1 MLRLLNR
8 LLSRPRADG
17 AVPPRLG
24 PELETMEPRLLY
36 SADLMPT
43 GLDATAPSAE
53 IRLLDSTPIIDAA
66 TEAAQTHR
74 QEIVF
79 IDAGIDNAE
88 QLLDA
93 LDRDRSALQVIWL
106 DPNANGIDQISAAL
120 AGRSDIGAIH
130 ILSHGANG
138 QVMLGNSTVDSATL
152 TQRADTITGWRSALT
167 DDADI
172 LLYGCDVA
180 GDAAGLTFIE
190 SLARL
195 TGADVA
201 ASEDL
206 TGTGGDW
213 VLERQIG
220 AIDSIA
226 LSSMRWQGALGVT
239 ASSSGDINVNTVTFG
254 TQKDVA
260 VAMLNDGRWVATWTN
275 ETLKKVYGQIFNADG
290 SKQDSFFQLSATFS
304 GSQSQAAVATDG
316 NDRIVFVFSSS
327 KDGNEDIYARIFNSA
342 GVSQT
347 GDIKI
352 NEGSTAGDQSNASV
366 AMNSSGDF
374 VVSWDGQGSG
384 DNEGIFMRR
393 FDAAGAPSTGITVV
407 NTTTSG
413 RQEESDVALTNDGR
427 VVVTWFDDSNGK
439 RIVAR
444 QFDALNNGG
453 TQILMPGGHPNDPV
467 APAVATDGAGNFVV
481 VWNEGGL
488 GGPKEDIYMQS
499 FTASGSPIGTVVQVN
514 TTTSEQQEFADVAIN
529 AAGYTVVTWQSMNQ
543 DGSAEGIFARSYE
556 PGASNPSAEIP
567 VNLYT
572 ADNQSQP
579 AVAINSRGQIVIAWE
594 GERAGDSSA
603 LSARTFDWPEASTAN
618 TAPVLTPVAPSLVA
632 INEDAGPP
640 SGATGT
646 LISTLLSLA
655 GSGSGPQNVTD
666 PDLTGTTGLALLS
679 ADNSNGN
686 WYFSIDGGN
695 NWTLINSATLSNSNA
710 LLLAADSQTRIAFA
724 PNANFN
730 TATGSRPSLDFR
742 AWDRSSGNIG
752 DFADTGINGG
762 NSAFSTA
769 TDTARI
775 TVNAINDP
783 PVITTNLLAISE
795 GQTVELTP
803 AMLAGSDVED
813 PPGGLLFSVTSLTG
827 GFFSRVLNPT
837 VATTSFTQQEVIDGQ
852 IQFVHDGAEAAPTYT
867 LTLGDT
873 EGLSSAASPAV
884 ITFTNMNDAPEL
896 SGPALAMSVV
906 QGNGSP
912 VGKGAV
918 GTAVGALIS
927 AGTNFT
933 DPDAGALRGIAVT
946 GVNVTTGTW
955 WYTTNNGTTWQTIGA
970 VSDTNALLLH
980 ANSTTR
986 LYFQGIT
993 PGPDATAL
1001 SLRAWDRTDG
1011 SANGQTGVD
1020 ITPGGGQS
1028 AFGTITLNIGVTVQ
1042 SGNSAPLLGAG
1053 PAAISINEDPDAPVP
1068 GTTGISI
1075 GTLFGAVPVSDA
1087 DGNPLGIAL
1096 SGMTQTNGSWWFS
1109 TDSGGNWDRIDTV
1122 SFDSDNP
1129 LLLANDGLTQIIY
1142 APNTADDFGADKD
1155 KLAFRAWD
1163 ATIGVNGQTTAKATL
1178 EANNAVS
1185 GNTID
1190 MSIDILP
1197 VNDAPS
1203 VSAIDLGSINEDQP
1217 RVITLAELIAGA
1229 TDIEGDTLSVSNLV
1243 VQLGSGT
1250 VSGSGPWT
1258 FTPTLDWS
1266 GAVTIRFDV
1275 SDGTDTVSNT
1285 ATLTVNAVND
1295 PPVLT
1300 PSGDATLSLD
1310 EDSGLPVG
1318 AVGIPIES
1326 MVGPATAGTG
1336 PRNVTDPDASGT
1348 LGIAIIGADTT
1359 NGNWYVTTD
1368 GGAVWTPLGGV
1379 TATSGLLL
1387 LDDGN
1392 TRLAFEPNANYAGT
1406 TPSGLRFVA
1415 WDTSSGTAGALAD
1428 TTSGTAFS
1436 AASDTLTLIVRPVN
1450 DAPAVIAID
1459 LGNIAEDN
1467 GRLITQADLLAG
1479 ATDLDGDTL
1488 SAVTLAITTGSGV
1501 LIDNAN
1507 GTWTFTPTADWN
1519 GAVSF
1524 SFNVDDG
1531 TTTTANTAA
1540 LVVDATNDAPAVI
1553 AVDLGNIA
1561 EDNSR
1566 LITQADLLA
1575 GATDL
1580 DGDTLSAVTLAITS
1594 GSGVLI
1600 DNANGTWTF
1609 TPTADWNGA
1618 VSFSFN
1624 VDDGTTITT
1633 ANTAALVVDAVN
1645 DMPDIGLNQLTLN
1658 EGDTITL
1665 GSGQLDGSDVDHA
1678 DSAIVYTVSGLSN
1691 GYFALTSAPTT
1702 PVTQFTQAD
1711 VAGGQVRF
1719 VHNGS
1724 EAAPTYTLTLSDGT
1738 LSSPASVANITFTNL
1753 DDAPSIS
1760 GIADQVIITGSGFG
1774 PVSFT
1779 IADAETS
1786 AAALTVTARSSNPS
1800 VLPDSAIVLT
1810 GSGASRSL
1818 SVVGGYSGVSGA
1830 ATIIIDVSDGSTVS
1844 SLPVA
1849 ITALAPAAS
1858 PTIPSAE
1865 LVELA
1870 AAEKSPLATAPKAE
1884 AEADVAADVAPAEVP
1899 ALADVPAPTPAAPL
1913 LSEQPTETT
1922 TPQPNIASQDESNVS
1937 ITVSNIKSLHISLS
1951 TTEVLALLYTPT
1963 DVVSP
1968 LSIEG
1973 QVNTALREARLE
1985 QAFDQLRENADSAA
1999 QGEQQG
2005 IGATMVTGAGLT
2017 IGYVAWLI
2025 RGGVLLT
2032 SLLSTMPAW
2041 RLLDPLPILN
2051 SAAGKRRSED
2061 DDSLESMV
2069 DQADDEQDQDEP
2081 SIKASVPGVQP

>member
-1155 KLAFRAWD
+1155 TLAFRAWD

-1467 GRLITQADLLAG
+1467 G
-1479 ATDLDGDTL
+1479 
-1488 SAVTLAITTGSGV
+1488 
-1501 LIDNAN
+1501 
-1507 GTWTFTPTADWN
+1507 
-1519 GAVSF
+1519 
-1524 SFNVDDG
+1524 
-1531 TTTTANTAA
+1531 
-1540 LVVDATNDAPAVI
+1540 
-1553 AVDLGNIA
+1553 
-1561 EDNSR
+1561 R

>member
-1 MLRLLNR
+1 
-8 LLSRPRADG
+8 
-17 AVPPRLG
+17 
-24 PELETMEPRLLY
+24 
-36 SADLMPT
+36 
-43 GLDATAPSAE
+43 
-53 IRLLDSTPIIDAA
+53 
-66 TEAAQTHR
+66 
-74 QEIVF
+74 
-79 IDAGIDNAE
+79 
-88 QLLDA
+88 
-93 LDRDRSALQVIWL
+93 
-106 DPNANGIDQISAAL
+106 
-120 AGRSDIGAIH
+120 
-130 ILSHGANG
+130 
-138 QVMLGNSTVDSATL
+138 
-152 TQRADTITGWRSALT
+152 
-167 DDADI
+167 
-172 LLYGCDVA
+172 
-180 GDAAGLTFIE
+180 
-190 SLARL
+190 
-195 TGADVA
+195 
-201 ASEDL
+201 
-206 TGTGGDW
+206 
-213 VLERQIG
+213 
-220 AIDSIA
+220 
-226 LSSMRWQGALGVT
+226 
-239 ASSSGDINVNTVTFG
+239 
-254 TQKDVA
+254 
-260 VAMLNDGRWVATWTN
+260 
-275 ETLKKVYGQIFNADG
+275 
-290 SKQDSFFQLSATFS
+290 
-304 GSQSQAAVATDG
+304 
-316 NDRIVFVFSSS
+316 
-327 KDGNEDIYARIFNSA
+327 
-342 GVSQT
+342 
-347 GDIKI
+347 
-352 NEGSTAGDQSNASV
+352 
-366 AMNSSGDF
+366 MNSSGDF

-1155 KLAFRAWD
+1155 TLAFRAWD

-1488 SAVTLAITTGSGV
+1488 SAVTLAITT
-1501 LIDNAN
+1501 
-1507 GTWTFTPTADWN
+1507 
-1519 GAVSF
+1519 
-1524 SFNVDDG
+1524 
-1531 TTTTANTAA
+1531 
-1540 LVVDATNDAPAVI
+1540 
-1553 AVDLGNIA
+1553 
-1561 EDNSR
+1561 
-1566 LITQADLLA
+1566 
-1575 GATDL
+1575 
-1580 DGDTLSAVTLAITS
+1580 

>member
-1155 KLAFRAWD
+1155 TLAFRAWD

-1488 SAVTLAITTGSGV
+1488 SAVTLAITT
-1501 LIDNAN
+1501 
-1507 GTWTFTPTADWN
+1507 
-1519 GAVSF
+1519 
-1524 SFNVDDG
+1524 
-1531 TTTTANTAA
+1531 
-1540 LVVDATNDAPAVI
+1540 
-1553 AVDLGNIA
+1553 
-1561 EDNSR
+1561 
-1566 LITQADLLA
+1566 
-1575 GATDL
+1575 
-1580 DGDTLSAVTLAITS
+1580 

>member
-1 MLRLLNR
+1 
-8 LLSRPRADG
+8 
-17 AVPPRLG
+17 
-24 PELETMEPRLLY
+24 
-36 SADLMPT
+36 
-43 GLDATAPSAE
+43 
-53 IRLLDSTPIIDAA
+53 
-66 TEAAQTHR
+66 
-74 QEIVF
+74 
-79 IDAGIDNAE
+79 
-88 QLLDA
+88 
-93 LDRDRSALQVIWL
+93 
-106 DPNANGIDQISAAL
+106 
-120 AGRSDIGAIH
+120 
-130 ILSHGANG
+130 
-138 QVMLGNSTVDSATL
+138 
-152 TQRADTITGWRSALT
+152 
-167 DDADI
+167 
-172 LLYGCDVA
+172 
-180 GDAAGLTFIE
+180 
-190 SLARL
+190 
-195 TGADVA
+195 
-201 ASEDL
+201 
-206 TGTGGDW
+206 
-213 VLERQIG
+213 
-220 AIDSIA
+220 
-226 LSSMRWQGALGVT
+226 
-239 ASSSGDINVNTVTFG
+239 
-254 TQKDVA
+254 
-260 VAMLNDGRWVATWTN
+260 
-275 ETLKKVYGQIFNADG
+275 
-290 SKQDSFFQLSATFS
+290 
-304 GSQSQAAVATDG
+304 
-316 NDRIVFVFSSS
+316 
-327 KDGNEDIYARIFNSA
+327 
-342 GVSQT
+342 
-347 GDIKI
+347 
-352 NEGSTAGDQSNASV
+352 
-366 AMNSSGDF
+366 MNSSGDF

-1531 TTTTANTAA
+1531 TT
-1540 LVVDATNDAPAVI
+1540 
-1553 AVDLGNIA
+1553 
-1561 EDNSR
+1561 
-1566 LITQADLLA
+1566 
-1575 GATDL
+1575 
-1580 DGDTLSAVTLAITS
+1580 
-1594 GSGVLI
+1594 
-1600 DNANGTWTF
+1600 
-1609 TPTADWNGA
+1609 
-1618 VSFSFN
+1618 
-1624 VDDGTTITT
+1624 ITT

-1760 GIADQVIITGSGFG
+1760 GIADQVIIAGSGFG

>member
-1155 KLAFRAWD
+1155 TLAFRAWD

-1531 TTTTANTAA
+1531 TTTTTNTAA

-1580 DGDTLSAVTLAITS
+1580 DGDTLSAVTLAITT

>member
-1155 KLAFRAWD
+1155 TLAFRAWD